1 GLLQQHAAPR
11 GGMKEAEI
19 HSTGPGLTV
28 QISETTS
35 LSLMGRNFIA
45 RYSDKLDIAA
55 CNNHSDQYS
64 ATFIAKSL

>member
-35 LSLMGRNFIA
+35 DERRLAPSFFVRASQCRTLESRTSRPTVIESTE
-45 RYSDKLDIAA
+45 R
-55 CNNHSDQYS
+55 
-64 ATFIAKSL
+64 